1 MSAIKEKEKAAPDVI
16 VMNSCLW
23 DITRYVTG
31 INNDALML
39 RCAVYKLIRVEHF
52 SFIDVTTNTCL

>member
-1 MSAIKEKEKAAPDVI
+1 MSAIKQKEKRAPDVV

-31 INNDALML
+31 VKN
-39 RCAVYKLIRVEHF
+39 CVFVFPSEF
-52 SFIDVTTNTCL
+52 SFEVQFA